1 MFKIHQYQADA
12 FAKRPTENGVRTSL
26 MKQLSNANEKK
37 YPELLAPA
45 GSFETGRAVIQAGAD
60 AVYVGGSQFGARA
73 YAKNFSEEELLG
85 MLDYAHLHDCKIYLT
100 VNTLLKQQEIDS
112 LYDYLLPYYKAGLD
126 AVIVQD
132 YGVMRLIRTCFPDL
146 PLHISTQMSI
156 ANACGAEELKRL
168 GAARIV
174 PARELSLEE
183 IRAMRAQTDVEL
195 ECFVHG
201 ALCYSY
207 SGQCLLSSM
216 LGGRSGNRGRC
227 AQPCRLPYTV
237 LAQDG
242 RTLLSKPDS
251 YPLSLKDLCT
261 IDQIPALAAAGIDS
275 FKIEGRM
282 KSADYAA
289 GVTAVYRKY
298 IDAYIDSGCRLESV
312 KAAKQ
317 DYRQLLDAGNRSGFT
332 DGYYRHRNGPAMV
345 SMQCPSHE
353 KGSAASVETVHA
365 AYVEKEEKIPVQAE
379 AWLKTGYPARLSVVC
394 RGITVSAEYGMVQAA
409 VKQPVSRA
417 AAAAQ
422 LSKTGNTPFVMD
434 TVAVRMDEE
443 VFLAKQ
449 ELNQLRRRALE
460 RLEQAILAPY
470 RRKPQEQTSGYGVS
484 PDTCLKNGNQ
494 ERRHSSDRQPCRRF
508 FASVEQE
515 PQLDAVLAGD
525 LFSRIYLDS
534 SMYTHD
540 CFAAHLKK
548 HVMRIHAAGAQAY
561 LILPSI
567 FRLATEQFYRCQWEA
582 VEQSGLDG
590 YLVKNQDELGFL
602 RNMQVDPGRCVL
614 DYSLYAYSNYTKS
627 CYEQDGWQYDTVPLE
642 LNKKELLARD
652 NTKSEL
658 LIYGYLPLMTSAQC
672 IKKTLG
678 NCEKKPGLCFLKD
691 RYARKFPVKNNCGEC
706 YNTIYNTQPLSFIQ
720 LSGELDR
727 LGSAAFR
734 LQFTLEEPTQIR
746 RIVTSC
752 ARSFLE
758 HQIPDMQAVAGVYT
772 NGHYKRGVL

>member
-1 MFKIHQYQADA
+1 MESE
-12 FAKRPTENGVRTSL
+12 RL
-26 MKQLSNANEKK
+26 MKQISNANEKK

-45 GSFETGRAVIQAGAD
+45 GSLETGRAVIQAGAD

-73 YAKNFSEEELLG
+73 YAKNFSKEELLS
-85 MLDYAHLHDCKIYLT
+85 MLDYAHLHGCKIYLT
-100 VNTLLKQQEIDS
+100 VNTLLKQPEIDS
-112 LYDYLLPYYKAGLD
+112 LYAYLLPYYKAGLD

-132 YGVMRLIRTCFPDL
+132 YGVMRLIHTCFPDL
-146 PLHISTQMSI
+146 PLHISTQMSV

-183 IRAMRAQTDVEL
+183 IRAMRAQTDIEL

-312 KAAKQ
+312 KVAQQ

-332 DGYYRHRNGPAMV
+332 DGYYRRRNGPSMV
-345 SMQCPSHE
+345 SMQCPSHA

-365 AYVEKEEKIPVQAE
+365 AYVEKEEKIPVQAK
-379 AWLKTGYPARLSVVC
+379 AWFQTGYPARLSVTC

-409 VKQPVSRA
+409 LKQPVSRA

-422 LSKTGNTPFVMD
+422 LQKTGNTPFVMD
-434 TVAVRMDEE
+434 VVAVTMDEE

-449 ELNQLRRRALE
+449 ELNQLRREALA

-470 RRKPQEQTSGYGVS
+470 RRNPQKQEQKLPLRLAREYASC
-484 PDTCLKNGNQ
+484 P
-494 ERRHSSDRQPCRRF
+494 QPCRRF
-508 FASVEQE
+508 YASVELEQ
-515 PQLDAVLAGD
+515 QLDAVLAAD
-525 LFSRIYLDS
+525 LFSRVYLDS

-540 CFAAHLKK
+540 GFAAHLKE
-548 HVMRIHAAGAQAY
+548 HVLQIQAAGRQAY
-561 LILPSI
+561 LILPPV
-567 FRLATEQFYRCQWEA
+567 FRFATEQFYRGQWEA
-582 VEQSGLDG
+582 VEKSGLDG

-602 RNMQVDPGRCVL
+602 RTMRVDPGRCVL
-614 DYSLYAYSNYTKS
+614 DYSLYAYSNFTKS
-627 CYEQDGWQYDTVPLE
+627 CYEKDGWQYDTVPLE

-652 NTKSEL
+652 NTESEL
-658 LIYGYLPLMTSAQC
+658 VIYGYLPLMASAQC
-672 IKKTLG
+672 IQKTLG
-678 NCEKKPGLCFLKD
+678 NCEKTPGLCFLKD
-691 RYARKFPVKNNCGEC
+691 RYDRKFPVKNNCGEC
-706 YNTIYNTQPLSFIQ
+706 YNTIYNTQPLSLIQ

-727 LGSAAFR
+727 IGPAAFR
-734 LQFTLEEPTQIR
+734 LQFTLETPAEVR

-752 ARSFLE
+752 AKSFLE
-758 HQIPDMQAVAGVYT
+758 HQIPDMRAVAGAYT